1 MFCSSP
7 VKFLNYD
14 VKQHFKYISPL
25 QEKACTAHFKEIVIR
40 KFSRPNRNEHVP
52 EFHNVPFC
60 PRWPWASQK
69 SVYWINPELEIFP
82 DRERKLVKRGHR
94 ICDPRVPTVVNTC
107 GMSLGERRADLY
119 AARKRKNVYYTSV
132 SRHAQVEFRCGCVAS
147 IYVPRPRYL
156 PIVDDLL
163 SPASPRF
170 PRDSSL
176 PSRLIPSGQC
186 YRHRQSFFH
195 LLAIQLLVVDHRLF
209 VSETKDR

>member
-1 MFCSSP
+1 MMLSSTSNT
-7 VKFLNYD
+7 FLLCKRKL
-14 VKQHFKYISPL
+14 VRHTLKKSPFANL
-25 QEKACTAHFKEIVIR
+25 VDQIETNT
-40 KFSRPNRNEHVP
+40 SP

-60 PRWPWASQK
+60 PHWPWPSQK

-94 ICDPRVPTVVNTC
+94 ICDPQVPTVVDTC

-132 SRHAQVEFRCGCVAS
+132 SRHAQVEFRCGCVSS

-156 PIVDDLL
+156 PVVDDLL

-170 PRDSSL
+170 PHDSSL

-195 LLAIQLLVVDHRLF
+195 LLAIQLLAVDHRLF
-209 VSETKDR
+209 VSEKIDR